1 LQLHLAMFVYRSI
14 ALGLLGAC
22 CLLLAMRPPITVV
35 SHAPGQ
41 ILVASSRDAA
51 APLRPCVTPGSTIV
65 DVAPGVTASQLAA
78 LLHLLPDE
86 RVVSIDDVPVSGTL
100 DAGVALASVDLH
112 RGRYLDLGVKNDF
125 SERRVLVLLH

>member
-1 LQLHLAMFVYRSI
+1 MFVYRSL

-22 CLLLAMRPPITVV
+22 CLLLAMRPRPAVV

-41 ILVASSRDAA
+41 IMVATSREAMA
-51 APLRPCVTPGSTIV
+51 SLRPCLAPGSTIV
-65 DVAPGVTASQLAA
+65 DVAPGVSASQIAG

-86 RVVSIDDVPVSGTL
+86 RVVSIDDVPVAGTL

-112 RGRYLDLGVKNDF
+112 GGRYLDLGVKSDWG
-125 SERRVLVLLH
+125 ERRVLVLLH